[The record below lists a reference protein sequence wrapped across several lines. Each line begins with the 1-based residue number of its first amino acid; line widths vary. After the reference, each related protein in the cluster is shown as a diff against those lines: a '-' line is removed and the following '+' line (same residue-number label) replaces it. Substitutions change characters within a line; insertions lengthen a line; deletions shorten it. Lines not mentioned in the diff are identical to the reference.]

1 MSDKKH
7 QPCHST
13 VNSNSIPLNTLPLDN
28 CVESNMSSE
37 HDSSNFCKAQVKS
50 KSRIF
55 EKKGLTSFHLNV
67 NCLQP
72 KTGYIC
78 YIARQSNAFIIGTS
92 ESK

>member
-1 MSDKKH
+1 MIKNIN
-7 QPCHST
+7 PCRTT

-28 CVESNMSSE
+28 CDEPNMPSE
-37 HDSSNFCKAQVKS
+37 HDSSNFWKAQVKS

-55 EKKGLTSFHLNV
+55 KKKGLHLLHFNV

-72 KTGYIC
+72 KTCDIL
-78 YIARQSNAFIIGTS
+78 YIAKQSNASIIGTS